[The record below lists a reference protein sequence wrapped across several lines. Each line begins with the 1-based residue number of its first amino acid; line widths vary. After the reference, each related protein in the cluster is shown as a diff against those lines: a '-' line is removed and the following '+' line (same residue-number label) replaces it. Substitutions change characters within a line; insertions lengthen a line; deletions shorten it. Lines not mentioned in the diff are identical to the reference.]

1 MTPNDRPHPTN
12 SAAADAAA
20 AAPENGPRS
29 SSASRWLQRLAGALV
44 PPCRPLAALVLCTAV
59 TVVSG
64 CTSNRATH
72 HASSAL
78 DFLYPGS
85 NPARPASDVTLQLPL
100 RVGLAFA
107 PRGECEDPIS
117 EVQKQALLEKVAAAF
132 TAHKG
137 IGRLEVVPS
146 AYLEPGGS
154 FRNLDQL
161 ASLLGL
167 DLMVL
172 VSYDQVQFT
181 ESTRASWTYLT
192 VVGPLLV
199 EGEKN
204 DTRTLMDAVV
214 YDIKSRALLF
224 RAAGQST
231 VKGNS
236 SPLNEERKRRLFADK
251 GFDQATVTLVAHL
264 DTALAGFEQQARN
277 GTVRGPG
284 TPALAMLDASG
295 TRVNGSSAGGGGGA
309 GALGWPELLPIA
321 LLAAAAIAGRARR
334 ARRARR

>member
-1 MTPNDRPHPTN
+1 MNPNDWLRPK
-12 SAAADAAA
+12 
-20 AAPENGPRS
+20 RY
-29 SSASRWLQRLAGALV
+29 
-44 PPCRPLAALVLCTAV
+44 RPLAALALCTAV

-64 CTSNRATH
+64 CCSARATH

-78 DFLYPGS
+78 DFLYPDR
-85 NPARPASDVTLQLPL
+85 NPAAPARDVTLQLPL

-107 PRGECEDPIS
+107 PRGEREDPIS

-146 AYLEPGGS
+146 VYLEPGGS

-161 ASLLGL
+161 ASSLGL

-172 VSYDQVQFT
+172 VSYDQAQFT

-192 VVGPLLV
+192 VIGPLLV
-199 EGEKN
+199 QGEKN

-231 VKGNS
+231 VKGSS
-236 SPLNEERKRRLFADK
+236 SPLNEERKRRLFADR
-251 GFDQATVTLVAHL
+251 GFDQATVSLVTHL
-264 DTALAGFEQQARN
+264 DTALAAFEQQARS

-284 TPALAMLDASG
+284 TPALAMVDASG
-295 TRVNGSSAGGGGGA
+295 RRVNGPAAAGGGGA
-309 GALGWPELLPIA
+309 GALGWPDLLPIM

-334 ARRARR
+334 RAA